1 MMKIK
6 IYKVT
11 ILIVFFLLSSLNL
24 ANAGCNFKIELGE
37 DIKKIKKIIDTSNRD
52 GFILE
57 NYFAPSLSVCP
68 NSIKDEN
75 IIINYTFIDDRLA
88 EIRMI
93 VNNDENNTT
102 SNQLLL
108 MNYVKQ
114 TYGNFDT
121 GKNPKIYNYF
131 NSWKKNNKII
141 IYSRLRNQFNMIQ
154 EELFITNKKY
164 KEKMSAIKLM
174 IEKGEHKK

>member
-1 MMKIK
+1 MMR
-6 IYKVT
+6 V
-11 ILIVFFLLSSLNL
+11 ILILFFLLSSLNL
-24 ANAGCNFKIELGE
+24 ANAECNFKIKLGE
-37 DIKKIKKIIDTSNRD
+37 DIKKIKNNTDTFNIRD
-52 GFILE
+52 TFMLKKYSIS
-57 NYFAPSLSVCP
+57 SLNVCP
-68 NSIKDEN
+68 NIIKDEN
-75 IIINYTFIDDRLA
+75 IIINYTFIDDQLA
-88 EIRMI
+88 QIRVV

-121 GKNPKIYNYF
+121 GTNPKIYNYF
-131 NSWKKNNKII
+131 KSWKKNNKII
-141 IYSRLRNQFNMIQ
+141 IYSRLRNKFNTIH

-164 KEKMSAIKLM
+164 KEKMSALKLM

>member
-1 MMKIK
+1 MMKNN
-6 IYKVT
+6 IYKIT
-11 ILIVFFLLSSLNL
+11 ILILFFLLSSLSL
-24 ANAGCNFKIELGE
+24 ANAGCNFKIKLGE
-37 DIKKIKKIIDTSNRD
+37 DIKKIKKIIDTSN
-52 GFILE
+52 GNGLVLK
-57 NYFAPSLSVCP
+57 NYSAPSLSVCP

-114 TYGNFDT
+114 TYGDFDT

-141 IYSRLRNQFNMIQ
+141 IYSRLRNQFNIIQ